1 MLGGGGREH
10 SLCWAISQNPRCDQ
24 LYCAPGN
31 AGISE
36 VAVCIDLDICN
47 CEQVGE
53 FCSRTGIDFVVV
65 GPEAPLAHGVSDALR
80 ADGMLVFGPS
90 KAAAELETS
99 KAFTKRLCDAA
110 GIPTARYA
118 VFSAA
123 DEAKAHVRGHPLP
136 VVVKDDGLAAG
147 KGVTIAQTEAE
158 AVSAI
163 DKIFADHRP
172 DAAVDP
178 KSVVIEEFLEGV
190 EASFF
195 VLTDGKTVM
204 PFGTAKDY
212 KRAFDGDEG
221 PNTGGMGAISP
232 APVMTADVVDRAL
245 SDIIH
250 PTLDELEGRGI
261 RYQGVLYAGLM
272 IHEGSPS
279 LLEYNVRFG
288 DPECQALMIR
298 IGAQALDAMHA
309 CASGRLS
316 DAKVNWAIDHAM
328 TVVMATRGYPGEFA
342 KGTVIKGLEELT
354 ATSSFRVFHAA
365 TKWSGDSLTASGGRV
380 LNVTARSDTASGA
393 RCAAYDAIGRIDW
406 KEGFWRSDI
415 GS

>member
-1 MLGGGGREH
+1 MKVLVLGGGGREH

-36 VAVCIDLDICN
+36 VAVCIDLDICD

-158 AVSAI
+158 AVLAI
-163 DKIFADHRP
+163 DKIFADHMP
-172 DAAVDP
+172 DEVADP

-232 APVMTADVVDRAL
+232 APVMTADVVGRAL

-250 PTLDELEGRGI
+250 PTLTNSRVAE
-261 RYQGVLYAGLM
+261 
-272 IHEGSPS
+272 
-279 LLEYNVRFG
+279 
-288 DPECQALMIR
+288 
-298 IGAQALDAMHA
+298 
-309 CASGRLS
+309 S
-316 DAKVNWAIDHAM
+316 D
-328 TVVMATRGYPGEFA
+328 TRGCF
-342 KGTVIKGLEELT
+342 TQV
-354 ATSSFRVFHAA
+354 
-365 TKWSGDSLTASGGRV
+365 
-380 LNVTARSDTASGA
+380 
-393 RCAAYDAIGRIDW
+393 
-406 KEGFWRSDI
+406 
-415 GS
+415 